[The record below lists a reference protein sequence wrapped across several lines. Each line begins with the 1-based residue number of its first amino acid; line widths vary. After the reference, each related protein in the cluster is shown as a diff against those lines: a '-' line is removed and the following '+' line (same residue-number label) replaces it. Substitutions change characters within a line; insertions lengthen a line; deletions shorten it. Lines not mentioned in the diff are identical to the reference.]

1 MALLDNIPNMGFI
14 YIQNLVI
21 TYDNKAYVINNIYTD
36 KKYIYWDLSNPS
48 NLFCTDTRQIKE
60 NLFFIIKNNSGNAI
74 RINPEEITLTFDGY
88 NSKVIT
94 KKIQLLNNK
103 NEAYQQKLTEITTK
117 TQELS
122 DEYKQDKSFS
132 EIKEELNTLIINYNS
147 QLITLNN
154 TLDTYVED
162 NKLIDSEKT
171 DINVKTTDIETQ
183 STRVLACADALA
195 DLVCAEDNIDKDED
209 GIIAVSQYRTVL
221 EQLVAQLVTNINDLV
236 LSENEDVTPSDISIV
251 SICIDDM
258 LNSLSNLKDSCNS
271 LLFLGSGGTISDEVY
286 NITVRL
292 NNTIEK
298 LNELQESVLNDSDN
312 EKQDVHYYFNSIKS
326 TINKIITIT
335 NEIRRNSG
343 VVTNAQYS
351 SLRSYNVNLKEY
363 TDKVTGIYQS
373 YYSNKNTT
381 ETIKKDLKVAYENFI
396 ARYNDFADVIINR
409 LKDLELDSSDGN
421 RLTYTLTEFRSA
433 CNVLDSKLVSCI
445 NQISNTTN
453 ETALKQI
460 KEDLQKQVDD
470 LKTEYESLNK
480 KYETLNN
487 NYTTLSNE
495 YKALAERVSKLES

>member
-1 MALLDNIPNMGFI
+1 M
-14 YIQNLVI
+14 
-21 TYDNKAYVINNIYTD
+21 
-36 KKYIYWDLSNPS
+36 
-48 NLFCTDTRQIKE
+48 
-60 NLFFIIKNNSGNAI
+60 
-74 RINPEEITLTFDGY
+74 
-88 NSKVIT
+88 
-94 KKIQLLNNK
+94 
-103 NEAYQQKLTEITTK
+103 
-117 TQELS
+117 
-122 DEYKQDKSFS
+122 
-132 EIKEELNTLIINYNS
+132 
-147 QLITLNN
+147 
-154 TLDTYVED
+154 
-162 NKLIDSEKT
+162 
-171 DINVKTTDIETQ
+171 
-183 STRVLACADALA
+183 
-195 DLVCAEDNIDKDED
+195 
-209 GIIAVSQYRTVL
+209 
-221 EQLVAQLVTNINDLV
+221 
-236 LSENEDVTPSDISIV
+236 
-251 SICIDDM
+251 
-258 LNSLSNLKDSCNS
+258 
-271 LLFLGSGGTISDEVY
+271 
-286 NITVRL
+286 
-292 NNTIEK
+292 
-298 LNELQESVLNDSDN
+298 NDSDN

-335 NEIRRNSG
+335 NEVRRNSG

-351 SLRSYNVNLKEY
+351 SLRSYNVSLKEY

-470 LKTEYESLNK
+470 LKTKYESLNK

>member
-74 RINPEEITLTFDGY
+74 KINPEEITLTFDGY

-171 DINVKTTDIETQ
+171 DINAKTTDIETQ

-221 EQLVAQLVTNINDLV
+221 EQLVAQL
-236 LSENEDVTPSDISIV
+236 
-251 SICIDDM
+251 
-258 LNSLSNLKDSCNS
+258 
-271 LLFLGSGGTISDEVY
+271 
-286 NITVRL
+286 
-292 NNTIEK
+292 
-298 LNELQESVLNDSDN
+298 
-312 EKQDVHYYFNSIKS
+312 
-326 TINKIITIT
+326 
-335 NEIRRNSG
+335 
-343 VVTNAQYS
+343 VTNAQYS